1 MYVTTAVIFFFF
13 YLETSWPIQ
22 VAHAF
27 RKRERCGST
36 SALKKVVR
44 LGSYL
49 RNGTQ
54 KTA

>member
-1 MYVTTAVIFFFF
+1 MYVTTAFFV

-22 VAHAF
+22 VAHGF

-36 SALKKVVR
+36 AALKQVVR

-49 RNGTQ
+49 GNGTQ
-54 KTA
+54 KAA